1 LKNQKKKKGDNI
13 KVMEEKLVL
22 IAEALDAE
30 KELIKQQ
37 TVLEGL
43 EEWDSMGIIAVIS
56 MLDKKYK
63 VQLKAD
69 QIKALKTVND
79 ILAYMQ

>member
-1 LKNQKKKKGDNI
+1 
-13 KVMEEKLVL
+13 MEDKLAL
-22 IAEALDAE
+22 IADALDAE
-30 KELIKQQ
+30 KELITPEK
-37 TVLEGL
+37 TLEEL
-43 EEWDSMGIIAVIS
+43 EEWDSMGVIAVIS

-79 ILAYMQ
+79 ILEYMQER

>member
-1 LKNQKKKKGDNI
+1 
-13 KVMEEKLVL
+13 MEEKLAL
-22 IAEALDAE
+22 IADALDAE
-30 KELIKQQ
+30 KELIKHQA
-37 TVLEGL
+37 VLEEL

-56 MLDKKYK
+56 MLDKKYQ

-79 ILAYMQ
+79 ILSYMQ

>member
-1 LKNQKKKKGDNI
+1 
-13 KVMEEKLVL
+13 MEEKLAL

-37 TVLEGL
+37 VALEEL

-56 MLDKKYK
+56 MLDKKYQ

-79 ILAYMQ
+79 ILSYMQ

>member
-1 LKNQKKKKGDNI
+1 
-13 KVMEEKLVL
+13 MEEKLAL

-37 TVLEGL
+37 AVLEEL

-56 MLDKKYK
+56 MLDKKYQ

-79 ILAYMQ
+79 ILSYMQ

>member
-1 LKNQKKKKGDNI
+1 
-13 KVMEEKLVL
+13 MEEKLAL
-22 IAEALDAE
+22 IAETLDAE
-30 KELIKQQ
+30 KELIKHQA
-37 TVLEGL
+37 VLEEL

-79 ILAYMQ
+79 ILSYMQ